1 MSGSDHF
8 ADGRSRYFA
17 AKARAARSRDFW
29 RESLN
34 IVDDHRPASSLAW
47 GWCGK
52 ARRERIAN
60 IALSEWKLLCP
71 KLSELP
77 ADLSPGDFR
86 QALTA
91 NVRRRIQQE
100 KVGFVWWL
108 PILYAVAEVII
119 RLLIERWLAR

>member
-8 ADGRSRYFA
+8 ADGRARYFA

-34 IVDDHRPASSLAW
+34 IVDDHRPASSYSW

-52 ARRERIAN
+52 SRREQIARIVLCEWEL
-60 IALSEWKLLCP
+60 LSP
-71 KLSELP
+71 QLSELP
-77 ADLSPGDFR
+77 AGVSQGDFR
-86 QALTA
+86 AALTA
-91 NVRRRIQQE
+91 NVRRRIREE

-108 PILYAVAEVII
+108 PILYLVAELII
-119 RLLIERWLAR
+119 KLLIERWLAR